1 MRIYSY
7 MRVKVTQRNQL
18 YPGGSRF
25 SNSTLN
31 RSRLSRQ
38 PSAND
43 VDSAIPPLLRAARL
57 LLDYLPYPTIRTIFF
72 VPRRRFSAVVFV
84 SLPSSSPRL
93 AAADVPSSSDGRT
106 DRHTKS
112 RIPRLFLASCVTPVP
127 LTCSLSSF
135 RIASPCFSF
144 LLVPFCALS
153 TVIST
158 ERRRLSFQP
167 SFHSTLRQP
176 TPTARRPSDASSFLR
191 IFYVRGK
198 EFDSVVPARKT
209 SSGMCAKEQAFLSQ
223 RELRRRCFAR
233 DDVELETLDRYLC

>member
-1 MRIYSY
+1 MCIYSY
-7 MRVKVTQRNQL
+7 MHVKVTRRNQL

-43 VDSAIPPLLRAARL
+43 VDSAIPPLLRATQL

-72 VPRRRFSAVVFV
+72 LPRRRSSAEVFV

-112 RIPRLFLASCVTPVP
+112 RIQRLFLASCAPS
-127 LTCSLSSF
+127 SLS
-135 RIASPCFSF
+135 R
-144 LLVPFCALS
+144 VPA
-153 TVIST
+153 
-158 ERRRLSFQP
+158 
-167 SFHSTLRQP
+167 SFHSLALFLFLTRSVLCTLYGYI
-176 TPTARRPSDASSFLR
+176 D
-191 IFYVRGK
+191 
-198 EFDSVVPARKT
+198 
-209 SSGMCAKEQAFLSQ
+209 
-223 RELRRRCFAR
+223 
-233 DDVELETLDRYLC
+233 